1 MKKIVLAAIAVV
13 GFGVTGFAQQQ
24 VKFGPKAGVN
34 FATISGDD
42 DAEMLTGF
50 HVGAVAE
57 IKFNEKFSIQPE
69 VVYSAQGAKQSGSTT
84 IAGITSSYE
93 GKQKLDY
100 INVPIMAKYY
110 IVDGFSVEAGPQ
122 VGFLAKAESEV
133 DTNVAGVSRNTKTD
147 NKDGFKSVDFGVNF
161 GLAYDLPQGFFV
173 NARYNLGLSKIG
185 EDYTANGVTIKA
197 ADYKNSVIQV
207 GVGYKFD

>member
-34 FATISGDD
+34 FSNISGYD

-69 VVYSAQGAKQSGSTT
+69 VVYSAQGAKRERN
-84 IAGITSSYE
+84 TSFATFE

-110 IVDGFSVEAGPQ
+110 IVNGFSVEAGPQ
-122 VGFLAKAESEV
+122 VGFLVKAEEDV
-133 DTNVAGVSRNTKTD
+133 NGTINGVSIGDKTD
-147 NKDGFKSVDFGVNF
+147 NKDSFNSVDFGVNF

-173 NARYNLGLSKIG
+173 NARYNLGLS
-185 EDYTANGVTIKA
+185 DVIKDN
-197 ADYKNSVIQV
+197 ADDAVKNNVIQV

>member
-13 GFGVTGFAQQQ
+13 GFGATGFAQQQ

-34 FATISGDD
+34 FSNISGLDN
-42 DAEMLTGF
+42 AEMKTGF

-69 VVYSAQGAKQSGSTT
+69 VVYSAQGTKF
-84 IAGITSSYE
+84 TSNNSE
-93 GKQKLDY
+93 VKWNNDY
-100 INVPIMAKYY
+100 INIPIMAKYY

-122 VGFLAKAESEV
+122 VGILAKAEQEGTYMGYTG
-133 DTNVAGVSRNTKTD
+133 TNDVKD
-147 NKDGFKSVDFGVNF
+147 NYKSVDFGVNF

-185 EDYTANGVTIKA
+185 EDVTVGNVTYKA
-197 ADYKNSVIQV
+197 DDNKNSVIQV